1 MTFYYLEMY
10 NLQCNIANVP
20 SLVPGV
26 QSRLEWPGPG
36 WRGLARPGCLSP
48 GPGPGT
54 SQHAN
59 IVTVGR
65 ERERERDGEG
75 AASECL
81 QTSTGRDGLRV
92 CAVILSD

>member
-1 MTFYYLEMY
+1 M
-10 NLQCNIANVP
+10 
-20 SLVPGV
+20 
-26 QSRLEWPGPG
+26 
-36 WRGLARPGCLSP
+36 ARPGGLTP
-48 GPGPGT
+48 GPGPAT

-81 QTSTGRDGLRV
+81 QTSTGRDTGHPVSLL
-92 CAVILSD
+92 CDLTDQKLLKAG

>member
-65 ERERERDGEG
+65 ERERERE
-75 AASECL
+75 
-81 QTSTGRDGLRV
+81 TGREQLQSVSRRPRGETD
-92 CAVILSD
+92 